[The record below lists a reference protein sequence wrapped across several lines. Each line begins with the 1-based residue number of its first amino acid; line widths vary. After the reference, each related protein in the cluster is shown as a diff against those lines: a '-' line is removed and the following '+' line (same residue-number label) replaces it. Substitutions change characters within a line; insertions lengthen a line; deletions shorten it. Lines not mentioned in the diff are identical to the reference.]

1 MVTSWTGKKSGM
13 FFMNGVSIIFVM
25 GCIFYSSCKWNLLL
39 WRLFYSNIS
48 LFLTLPSYDSQDP
61 TVSSDDLTPTPS
73 RENTSPLPRRP
84 RQWTSWTAPFLIPD
98 DWLSYNL
105 RNKRMNQLEES
116 KKNIYIYFGSVRH
129 QCSVRSFLLK
139 LGLMRREECCC
150 FIASTLHMSISI
162 SLSFALPLQKCFVG
176 KYWFRSLH

>member
-25 GCIFYSSCKWNLLL
+25 GCIFYSSCKLNLLL

-84 RQWTSWTAPFLIPD
+84 RQWTSWTSPFLIPD

-116 KKNIYIYFGSVRH
+116 NIYIYILDQWDISVLF
-129 QCSVRSFLLK
+129 VRSFWNLDWW
-139 LGLMRREECCC
+139 EERNVVVSSLQLYICL
-150 FIASTLHMSISI
+150 FL

-176 KYWFRSLH
+176 KYWCRSLH